1 MDITKPMSDTH
12 DKKKSKRKKTIRCPS
27 CQKRKAKKDPTYG
40 IISCD
45 KCQEEGDEIEVKT
58 REFTSSTIRGQRI
71 EYQQSHYQPYVNG
84 VLSKEFIEA
93 HGTSKLAGVTKKDI
107 KEAKY
112 VYRHLPRW
120 HKRKESKL

>member
-1 MDITKPMSDTH
+1 MRHTH
-12 DKKKSKRKKTIRCPS
+12 GKDRSKKTKKIKCPN
-27 CQKRKAKKDPTYG
+27 CQKRDAKIDPTYG
-40 IISCD
+40 VVYCD
-45 KCQEEGDEIEVKT
+45 ECQEEGDGIVVKT
-58 REFTSSTIRGQRI
+58 REFTSSTIRGQRV
-71 EYQQSHYQPYVNG
+71 EYQQSHFQPWVNG

-112 VYRHLPRW
+112 VYKHLPRW